1 MTNNIE
7 EFKKSIIQMSTV
19 ELKKLQTQYTQ
30 NLANMIL
37 YTPEE
42 MDNLIVQLDIINSII
57 EGRQNG

>member
-19 ELKKLQTQYTQ
+19 ELKKLQTQYIQ

-37 YTPEE
+37 HTPEE
-42 MDNLIVQLDIINSII
+42 MDNLIAQLDIVNSII

>member
-42 MDNLIVQLDIINSII
+42 MDNLIVQLDIVNSII

>member
-30 NLANMIL
+30 NLTNMIL
-37 YTPEE
+37 HTPEE

>member
-37 YTPEE
+37 HTPEE
-42 MDNLIVQLDIINSII
+42 MDNLIAQLDIINSII

>member
-7 EFKKSIIQMSTV
+7 EFKKSIIQMSTI

-30 NLANMIL
+30 KLANMIL

-42 MDNLIVQLDIINSII
+42 MDNLIAQLDIINSII